1 MLEGYT
7 LGYLHQAV
15 GYLLTPVLILLG
27 AGLLLVI
34 WEAGISLSER
44 VTGSEQLQKMG
55 YNQLSAYTIKRID
68 RVDLLS
74 RCGPILGLMGTLIPL
89 GPGLTAMS
97 QGDLSQLATAISIAF
112 DTTVIGLVIGL
123 AAFVLGRHRRRYYE
137 NVINGLL
144 APANDSALNPML

>member
-15 GYLLTPVLILLG
+15 GYLLTPVLILL
-27 AGLLLVI
+27 AFSLILVI
-34 WEAGISLSER
+34 WEAGISFSER
-44 VTGSEQLQKMG
+44 VSGAETLQKMG
-55 YNQLSAYTIKRID
+55 YNPLSAYTIKRID
-68 RVDLLS
+68 RVDLLARS
-74 RCGPILGLMGTLIPL
+74 GPILGLMGTLIPL

-123 AAFVLGRHRRRYYE
+123 GAFVLGRQRRRYYE
-137 NVINGLL
+137 KVLNGLISNQ
-144 APANDSALNPML
+144 PAMNPLL